1 MPQRKPQ
8 HNASTKIVNSSG
20 SSSTDG
26 SRCKKCNTIL
36 LSCSTIFG
44 VCSDCRSKPLSKRAS
59 GEAPP
64 SWVPAPSFKA
74 AAGDSTSSS
83 VEAEEEWGQHTAA
96 YSHATATAVN
106 DESEEI
112 GAAAA
117 VATAD
122 AAPSRRNASTKKHR
136 VLPQPSDSAVSLRS
150 NSTSSDSTL
159 KQTPLQQN
167 ASQLD
172 SEAGQKPKPA
182 LPSLPVSPRDY
193 HFATPPKYERG
204 SQVEFSADDAS
215 VKRTVDL
222 QANRLPALLLE
233 DARLGDR
240 SLGYKTT
247 LGKGDQGGKT
257 GGIPGVF
264 NRVNQMTSS
273 ARSTLI
279 TQQPGRIRSPDG
291 FAPYLT
297 PKMSDS
303 AGGTVLVVDIPKEA
317 GPGGKVIGNS
327 TRASFFFSCTC
338 NMYMLNS
345 RI

>member
-8 HNASTKIVNSSG
+8 HKASTKIVNSSG

-26 SRCKKCNTIL
+26 
-36 LSCSTIFG
+36 G
-44 VCSDCRSKPLSKRAS
+44 SKPLSKRAS

-74 AAGDSTSSS
+74 DAGDPSSSS

-106 DESEEI
+106 DESEYI

-122 AAPSRRNASTKKHR
+122 AAPSRRHASTKKHR
-136 VLPQPSDSAVSLRS
+136 VLPQPSDSAVSRS
-150 NSTSSDSTL
+150 NSTSSDS
-159 KQTPLQQN
+159 TPLQQN

-172 SEAGQKPKPA
+172 SEAGQNSK
-182 LPSLPVSPRDY
+182 PVSPRDY

-204 SQVEFSADDAS
+204 SQVEFSADEAS
-215 VKRTVDL
+215 VKRTADL
-222 QANRLPALLLE
+222 HDNRLPALLLE
-233 DARLGDR
+233 DARVGDR
-240 SLGYKTT
+240 SMGYKTT

-257 GGIPGVF
+257 GGMPGVF

-327 TRASFFFSCTC
+327 TRALHCIQSLSCFFFPCTC
-338 NMYMLNS
+338 TC
-345 RI
+345 